1 MFGVNDAD
9 AYLDDIT
16 KKDFGDQET
25 FRGRRNS
32 VDELLGPMASNGRKR
47 PKKSL
52 MKEAGLASEET
63 PDKNHGLINTLSTS
77 QKNKSSKK

>member
-1 MFGVNDAD
+1 MMFGVNEAD

-16 KKDFGDQET
+16 KKDFGDHET

-52 MKEAGLASEET
+52 
-63 PDKNHGLINTLSTS
+63 TS
-77 QKNKSSKK
+77 K